1 MSIYRK
7 KYILLNSDTA
17 SISNDETLSVE
28 SLLITAIEAV
38 KESCALINYTTRYQI
53 KILNSCSLEVKL
65 RLAPWKYI
73 DGSKRIKE

>member
-38 KESCALINYTTRYQI
+38 KESCAIINYTTRYQI
-53 KILNSCSLEVKL
+53 KILNSCSLKVKL

-73 DGSKRIKE
+73 DGSKIIKE